1 MVEFLTEEEYRNC
14 DKTDYFQL
22 HKDIEAKYPRG
33 WYVATLKGEIVADG
47 ETFEVVDAAIR
58 SKGLKVQEVCVVQ
71 AGDEN
76 EFLWI
81 L

>member
-1 MVEFLTEEEYRNC
+1 MVELLTEEEYRDS

-22 HKDIEAKYPRG
+22 YQEVNAKYPKG
-33 WYVATLKGEIVADG
+33 WYVAALKGEIIADG
-47 ETFEVVDAAIR
+47 ETFEAVDEAIR
-58 SKGLKVQEVCVVQ
+58 AKGLNVQDVAVVQ